1 MELKKTKTFR
11 KKSKIDKEDIFEL
24 AMIDFDIRFERNF
37 FSIALLP
44 SLNIYRDGLNWCIGF
59 RFLILSISMNFYK
72 EDILPF

>member
-1 MELKKTKTFR
+1 
-11 KKSKIDKEDIFEL
+11 
-24 AMIDFDIRFERNF
+24 MINFDIRFERNF